1 LTERW
6 ELEYLGTITYP
17 EAKKF
22 IKDNNEWHDRLQ
34 YLDGWSFIQYAEILK
49 ARLERKENA
58 VNS

>member
-1 LTERW
+1 M
-6 ELEYLGTITYP
+6 TYP